1 MCIIIQWKI
10 LIKKLGFIFSI
21 IIIIY
26 TKPLVF
32 TLKIYISCIDDNLKV
47 NLDNLLIQLRAQVSP
62 LWYQFGEAAGVETEM
77 LEKLAND
84 CSPQDCIVEMFDCWL
99 RKQKE
104 PPTWRDV
111 AKILKVIKLEQI
123 AAKIEEVYTTGNT
136 MILIIS
142 NLL

>member
-1 MCIIIQWKI
+1 M
-10 LIKKLGFIFSI
+10 
-21 IIIIY
+21 
-26 TKPLVF
+26 VF
-32 TLKIYISCIDDNLKV
+32 TLKIYISCIEENLKV

-84 CSPQDCIVEMFDCWL
+84 CSPQDCIVEMFDYWL

-123 AAKIEEVYTTGNT
+123 AAKVEEVYTTGDYDTYHYYNYVCIVKS
-136 MILIIS
+136 IL
-142 NLL
+142 